1 MSTPLLPSAEHAL
14 AVGIRRAIACLDAG
28 DLVAAQRALAVA
40 LEAAEL
46 LDAERERLEVDPWD
60 DRLTEHD
67 AEDLRTS
74 E

>member
-1 MSTPLLPSAEHAL
+1 MSVLLPDAEHTL
-14 AVGIRRAIACLDAG
+14 AVGIRRALALINAG
-28 DLVAAQRALAVA
+28 DLIGARRALAVA

-46 LDAERERLEVDPWD
+46 LDAERERLERDPWD
-60 DRLTEHD
+60 DRPDEHD